1 MGLVV
6 LIFSQKE
13 YFQES
18 TKNSKKETKTFQVKT
33 EKKIEELKKHN
44 ITKALEPKFKA
55 KPMISS
61 LVSPQ
66 TQILGKT
73 FEGGQGTGAQ
83 INSSGSSFSEQISA
97 QTHQKEEAAQI
108 INFSQPKY
116 PELARSKNIEGF
128 IKVKLYISDLGKLQS
143 FEILESEPK
152 GIFEDSLKNALS
164 EWTFKPAI
172 SKGKAVTGVLI
183 RKIYFKM
190 DQL

>member
-13 YFQES
+13 YIEES

-33 EKKIEELKKHN
+33 EKKIEELKKQS
-44 ITKALEPKFKA
+44 IPKIIEPKLKA

-61 LVSPQ
+61 LLSSQ
-66 TQILGKT
+66 TQILGKA

-83 INSSGSSFSEQISA
+83 VSSSGSSFSEQISA
-97 QTHQKEEAAQI
+97 QTQQKEETAQI

-143 FEILESEPK
+143 FEILDSEPK

-164 EWTFKPAI
+164 EWTFKPAL
-172 SKGKAVTGVLI
+172 SKGKSITGVLI